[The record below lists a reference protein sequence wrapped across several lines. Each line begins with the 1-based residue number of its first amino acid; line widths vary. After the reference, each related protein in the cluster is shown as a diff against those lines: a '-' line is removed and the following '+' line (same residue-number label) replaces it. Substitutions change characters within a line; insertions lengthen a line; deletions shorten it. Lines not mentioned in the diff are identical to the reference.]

1 MPLDDATVAWSE
13 ATAAPV
19 RVATLVLAR
28 EDIDAPGQAQY
39 GENLA
44 FNPWHALAEH
54 APVGSLGEARKVVYK
69 ASADLRR
76 YYNGLP
82 FEEPGGPRLPGAPT
96 NIIPLPQCTAPEK
109 QSGGAGG
116 PP

>member
-1 MPLDDATVAWSE
+1 M
-13 ATAAPV
+13 
-19 RVATLVLAR
+19 RVATLVRR

-54 APVGSLGEARKVVYK
+54 APVGSLEARKVVYK

-82 FEEPGGPRLPGAPT
+82 FEEPGGPRLPG
-96 NIIPLPQCTAPEK
+96 
-109 QSGGAGG
+109 G
-116 PP
+116 